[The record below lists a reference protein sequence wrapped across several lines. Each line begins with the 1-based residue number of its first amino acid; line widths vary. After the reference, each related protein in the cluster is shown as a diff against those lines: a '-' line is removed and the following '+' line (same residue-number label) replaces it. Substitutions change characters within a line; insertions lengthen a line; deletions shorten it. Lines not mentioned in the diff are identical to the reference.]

1 MPLDCRFT
9 PSGPTSG
16 SVVFKSTRILPQHP
30 KDDVLTWSGDG
41 AYTVEGLDSPNPSL
55 DLTLNHC
62 YCLNDDCGCFDKS
75 WSINLVPL
83 DTDER
88 SQS

>member
-1 MPLDCRFT
+1 MPLDCHFT

-16 SVVFKSTRILPQHP
+16 SVVFEETRSMTNNN
-30 KDDVLTWSGDG
+30 DVVTWSGDG
-41 AYTVEGLDSPNPSL
+41 AYAVEGLDSPNPSL

-83 DTDER
+83 DTDECNR
-88 SQS
+88 P